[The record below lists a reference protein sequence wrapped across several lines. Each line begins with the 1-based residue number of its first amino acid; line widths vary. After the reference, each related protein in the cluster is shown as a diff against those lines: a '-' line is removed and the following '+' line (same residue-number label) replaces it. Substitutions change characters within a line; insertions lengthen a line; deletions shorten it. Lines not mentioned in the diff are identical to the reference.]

1 MIPVFAWDPA
11 WETGDSKID
20 RQHLRLLQQLEQLIL
35 ALAQGREVAETERA
49 LVLLGDYI
57 EDHFKDEEALM
68 DRAGYPGLIH
78 HRAIHD
84 GLRAQVKSLVET
96 YHYDPRSIPSSV
108 LEFLLSWLKDH
119 LAGEDQQMA
128 DYLRH
133 GRATL
138 PQATLE

>member
-1 MIPVFAWDPA
+1 
-11 WETGDSKID
+11 
-20 RQHLRLLQQLEQLIL
+20 LEQLIL

-49 LVLLGDYI
+49 LLLLGDYI

-68 DRAGYPGLIH
+68 DLAGYPGLTH

-108 LEFLLSWLKDH
+108 MEFLLSWLKEH
-119 LAGEDQQMA
+119 LAGEDRLMA
-128 DYLRH
+128 DYLRQ
-133 GRATL
+133 GRATS
-138 PQATLE
+138 PQETLE